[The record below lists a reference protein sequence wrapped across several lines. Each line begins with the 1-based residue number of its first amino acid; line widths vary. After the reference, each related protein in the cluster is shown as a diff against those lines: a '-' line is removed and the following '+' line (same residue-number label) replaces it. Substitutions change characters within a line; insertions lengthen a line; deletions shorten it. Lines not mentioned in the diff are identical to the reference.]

1 MIVPMSPSPG
11 QHVRRIGSCAE
22 LTADKVNAP
31 LTGSRVGCSAR
42 ILIRVT
48 GPEGIVSAIFP
59 KLEGLDSLARRDGVD
74 IRPTLVRV
82 LTDLYVQKPA
92 HSVRGRAP
100 LHRAGAAPDRLG
112 RSRRRASR
120 SPSKIAGYAGAPPA
134 VARRLA
140 RDVIEVAE
148 PILRHCA
155 ALTSADLDCDRARLR
170 LGHAAIIATKRDT
183 PATAPPVTT
192 AAPQPERAH
201 RGPPAAEKSE
211 LTLAEL
217 FFSAESAA
225 RRMLL
230 ASLGNVEAEHAAER
244 AAGRDQSGARRRP
257 RSRRDRAGFTKLL
270 EGALGLSRDQAERIV
285 GDASGEPLLV
295 AAKALAM
302 PSVALQRVLMF
313 IDPAIGESVDRFF
326 DLAAL
331 YEKVSADA
339 AHKIDREPARP
350 RAGRARAGRRIGRCT
365 TTTRRRAHAA
375 AAPTRRPGVAEPQAP
390 ARTETGARQ
399 RTM

>member
-1 MIVPMSPSPG
+1 M
-11 QHVRRIGSCAE
+11 
-22 LTADKVNAP
+22 T
-31 LTGSRVGCSAR
+31 
-42 ILIRVT
+42 
-48 GPEGIVSAIFP
+48 AIFP
-59 KLEGLDSLARRDGVD
+59 KLEGLDGLARRDGVD

-92 HSVRGRAP
+92 HSAEEERHYTELA
-100 LHRAGAAPDRLG
+100 LRLIDSVDLPT
-112 RSRRRASR
+112 RVAVAR
-120 SPSKIAGYAGAPPA
+120 KIAGYAGAPPA

-148 PILRHCA
+148 PVLRHCA
-155 ALTSADLDCDRARLR
+155 ALTSVDLDSIVRDFGWA
-170 LGHAAIIATKRDT
+170 HAAIIATKRDT

-192 AAPQPERAH
+192 AAPQPERAY
-201 RGPPAAEKSE
+201 RGPPPAEKSE

-230 ASLGNVEAEHAAER
+230 ASLGNVESDLAQEVQPVATNRALEEAAL
-244 AAGRDQSGARRRP
+244 
-257 RSRRDRAGFTKLL
+257 RRDRAAFTKLL
-270 EGALGLSRDQAERIV
+270 EGALSLSRDQAERII

-313 IDPAIGESVDRFF
+313 LDPAVGESVDRFF

-339 AHKIDREPARP
+339 AHKLIASLRGREPVRARRTAP
-350 RAGRARAGRRIGRCT
+350 HRPMYYDDEAGRARRGSTA
-365 TTTRRRAHAA
+365 RRA
-375 AAPTRRPGVAEPQAP
+375 GVAEPQAP

-399 RTM
+399 RTT

>member
-1 MIVPMSPSPG
+1 M
-11 QHVRRIGSCAE
+11 
-22 LTADKVNAP
+22 T
-31 LTGSRVGCSAR
+31 
-42 ILIRVT
+42 
-48 GPEGIVSAIFP
+48 AIFP
-59 KLEGLDSLARRDGVD
+59 KLEGLDGLARRDGVD

-92 HSVRGRAP
+92 HSAEEERHYTELA
-100 LHRAGAAPDRLG
+100 LRLIDSVDLPT
-112 RSRRRASR
+112 RVAVAR
-120 SPSKIAGYAGAPPA
+120 KIADYAGAPPA

-148 PILRHCA
+148 PILRYCDT
-155 ALTSADLDCDRARLR
+155 LTSVDLDSIVRDFGWA
-170 LGHAAIIATKRDT
+170 HAAVIATKRDT
-183 PATAPPVTT
+183 PATTPPVTT
-192 AAPQPERAH
+192 AAPRPERTH

-230 ASLGNVEAEHAAER
+230 ASLGNVESELAQDVHPVATNRALEEAAL
-244 AAGRDQSGARRRP
+244 
-257 RSRRDRAGFTKLL
+257 RRDRAGFTKLL
-270 EGALGLSRDQAERIV
+270 EGALSLSRDQAERII

-313 IDPAIGESVDRFF
+313 LDPAVGESVDRFF

-339 AHKIDREPARP
+339 AHQLIASLRGREPVRARRTAP
-350 RAGRARAGRRIGRCT
+350 HRPMYYDDEAGRARRGSTA
-365 TTTRRRAHAA
+365 RRA
-375 AAPTRRPGVAEPQAP
+375 GVAEPQAP

-399 RTM
+399 RTT

>member
-1 MIVPMSPSPG
+1 V
-11 QHVRRIGSCAE
+11 
-22 LTADKVNAP
+22 TAM
-31 LTGSRVGCSAR
+31 
-42 ILIRVT
+42 
-48 GPEGIVSAIFP
+48 FP
-59 KLEGLDSLARRDGVD
+59 KLEGLDGLARRDGVD

-92 HSVRGRAP
+92 HSAEEERHYTELA
-100 LHRAGAAPDRLG
+100 LRLIDSVDLPT
-112 RSRRRASR
+112 RVAVAR
-120 SPSKIAGYAGAPPA
+120 KIAGYAGAPPA

-148 PILRHCA
+148 PILRHCET
-155 ALTSADLDCDRARLR
+155 LTSMDLDSIVRDF
-170 LGHAAIIATKRDT
+170 GWTHAAIIATKRDT
-183 PATAPPVTT
+183 PAATPPVTT
-192 AAPQPERAH
+192 AAPRPERAY
-201 RGPPAAEKSE
+201 RDPPAVEKSE

-230 ASLGNVEAEHAAER
+230 ASLGNVESELAQEVQPVATNRALEEAAL
-244 AAGRDQSGARRRP
+244 
-257 RSRRDRAGFTKLL
+257 RRDRAAFTKLL
-270 EGALGLSRDQAERIV
+270 EGALSLSRDQAERII

-313 IDPAIGESVDRFF
+313 VDPAVGESVDRFF

-339 AHKIDREPARP
+339 AHKLIASLRGREPVRARRTAP
-350 RAGRARAGRRIGRCT
+350 HRPMYYDDEAGRARRGAA
-365 TTTRRRAHAA
+365 TRR
-375 AAPTRRPGVAEPQAP
+375 TGVAEPLAP

-399 RTM
+399 RTT